1 MKKYICVGGMPKV
14 VGRFIENKEDV
25 GLLCAMSELDIE
37 SVILG
42 NDIFVEFKGALIEQ
56 YVLEH

>member
-1 MKKYICVGGMPKV
+1 MPKV